1 MFLSNLSVMGNLYTC
16 SQEAWLSEPT
26 VIDNTWANY
35 GEKTVSWLERSTLP
49 RAQAARQ
56 FLRENL
62 AQIPPEYRSH
72 FAQALQTRWD
82 SAFLEFVLARTIQ
95 VLGGEFS
102 LEQENSSGKC
112 PDFLVSFDEHQLVIE
127 VVSPSFDHEG
137 DDERIKDAP
146 LLEFM
151 NQNAPP
157 GWSIDIIQLPRI
169 GPEDSRKKFKEAFRT
184 ACSNLPAVPEEKWY
198 YVNHRIQSGQLHL
211 GFFPDKL
218 GHEPIVC
225 GRMYPFGDAKD
236 RIQRSV
242 KRKRKQVR
250 AEALPVLLAIHGSG
264 YGVTF
269 EDFDRAL
276 FGEVFTISG
285 GDSVEKIQFKPNGL
299 FLESGKEEKSP
310 TYAGVLAF
318 KRIDIIRKSDPVIYH
333 HPRFTGELPIQ
344 LMNFEQRRFQTSN
357 KINIQPAKRQNILA
371 ELDFMPNHL

>member
-1 MFLSNLSVMGNLYTC
+1 MENLYTY

-26 VIDNTWANY
+26 VIDNTWASY

-62 AQIPPEYRSH
+62 AKIPSEYRSH
-72 FAQALQTRWD
+72 FVQALQARWD
-82 SAFLEFVLARTIQ
+82 SAFLEFILARTIQ

-169 GPEDSRKKFKEAFRT
+169 GPENSRREFKEVFRK
-184 ACSNLPAVPEEKWY
+184 ACSNLPAAPEEKWY

-225 GRMYPFGDAKD
+225 GRIYPFRDAKD
-236 RIQRSV
+236 RIQRAV

-250 AEALPVLLAIHGSG
+250 AESLPVLLAIHGSG

-269 EDFDRAL
+269 NDFDRAL
-276 FGEVFTISG
+276 FGQVFTILGSG
-285 GDSVEKIQFKPNGL
+285 SSLQTTQFKQDGL
-299 FLESGKEEKSP
+299 LLESGKEGKSP

-318 KRIDIIRKSDPVIYH
+318 KRIDFKRKSDPVLYH
-333 HPRFTGELPIQ
+333 HPRFNGELPMQ
-344 LMNFEQRRFQTSN
+344 LMNFEQRRFQN
-357 KINIQPAKRQNILA
+357 PDKIIIQPPKRQNVLS
-371 ELDFMPNHL
+371 ELNFMSDDL